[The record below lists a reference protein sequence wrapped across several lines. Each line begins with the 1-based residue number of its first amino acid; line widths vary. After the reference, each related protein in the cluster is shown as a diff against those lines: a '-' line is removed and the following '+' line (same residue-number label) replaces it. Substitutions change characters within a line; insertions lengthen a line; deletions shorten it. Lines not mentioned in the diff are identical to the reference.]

1 MASIYNWIITND
13 YIENGLEN
21 GTMGP
26 GPGYAQK
33 AKQICYPDNMAL
45 FKMFDDDGKLYYA
58 GKIWGDY
65 DGFEPLDDF
74 GMPSAGC
81 TEIQLRGSDGIFR
94 TV

>member
-1 MASIYNWIITND
+1 MSSYNWLITRD

-21 GTMGP
+21 GLSGP
-26 GPGYAQK
+26 SNK
-33 AKQICYPDNMAL
+33 LRHTDNETAFRMY
-45 FKMFDDDGKLYYA
+45 DDDGVLYYA
-58 GKIWGDY
+58 GKIWGDF